1 MNPMVFVNDLLYL
14 LLVTS
19 VLNICDNLRD
29 EELVELGIRLEDKK
43 GIINIITILKYYMY
57 VTSYNKNECFLIA
70 EPLPQV
76 CLKNLNIIL
85 DRK

>member
-1 MNPMVFVNDLLYL
+1 MNPMIFVNDLLYL

-43 GIINIITILKYYMY
+43 GIINSITIL
-57 VTSYNKNECFLIA
+57 SQN
-70 EPLPQV
+70 
-76 CLKNLNIIL
+76 
-85 DRK
+85 